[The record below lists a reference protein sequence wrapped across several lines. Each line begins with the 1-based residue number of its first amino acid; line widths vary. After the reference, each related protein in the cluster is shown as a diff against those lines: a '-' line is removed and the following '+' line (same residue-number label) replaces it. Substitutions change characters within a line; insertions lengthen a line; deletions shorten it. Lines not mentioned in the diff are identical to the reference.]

1 MPFQNWHQWTDTEI
15 QTVQKM
21 LAENKP
27 QREIDAAIGVAD
39 AKVQIDYLSKKIVGA
54 TVYRAQG

>member
-27 QREIDAAIGVAD
+27 QREIGAAIGVAD
-39 AKVQIDYLSKKIVGA
+39 AKVQLTI
-54 TVYRAQG
+54 